1 MYIGGFCLPMAII
14 ILCYI
19 FILKAIRKHDKEM
32 QQMARKMKMEDI
44 RANQEKTKAEIKIA
58 KIAMMIVCLF
68 VLSWGPYA
76 TVALIGQFQGTFL
89 LSASLNLG

>member
-1 MYIGGFCLPMAII
+1 
-14 ILCYI
+14 
-19 FILKAIRKHDKEM
+19 
-32 QQMARKMKMEDI
+32 MKMEDI

-76 TVALIGQFQGTFL
+76 TVALIGQFGAWWLTPRF
-89 LSASLNLG
+89 AFCV